1 MPQFEVARVV
11 RHSPEQMFDLV
22 ADVERYPEFVPLCE
36 RLVVR
41 QRRVDDAGRQVLVA
55 DLTAGYGPVRETFTS
70 MVTLD
75 RPALT
80 IKVEYVDGPFRFLDN
95 RWTFERREDGGAD
108 VHFWISYEFRSRML
122 GALMGSMFDRA
133 FRMFTEAFEKR
144 AATIYGGSVG

>member
-1 MPQFEVARVV
+1 MPTFETV
-11 RHSPEQMFDLV
+11 RHVNHSPERMFELV

-41 QRRVDDAGRQVLVA
+41 QRRVDESGRDVLIA

-75 RPALT
+75 RVALA

-95 RWTFERREDGGAD
+95 RWGFTPRVDGGAD
-108 VHFWISYEFRSRML
+108 IHFWISYEFRSRML

-133 FRMFTEAFEKR
+133 FRKFSEAFEQR
-144 AATIYGGSVG
+144 ADVVYGATT

>member
-1 MPQFEVARVV
+1 MPTFETV
-11 RHSPEQMFDLV
+11 RHVNHSPERMFELV

-41 QRRVDDAGRQVLVA
+41 QRRVDESGREVLIA

-75 RPALT
+75 RVALA

-95 RWTFERREDGGAD
+95 RWGFTPRVDSGAD
-108 VHFWISYEFRSRML
+108 IHFWISYEFRSRML

-133 FRMFTEAFEKR
+133 FRKFSEAFEQR
-144 AATIYGGSVG
+144 ADVVYGATA

>member
-1 MPQFEVARVV
+1 MPTFETV
-11 RHSPEQMFDLV
+11 RHVNHSPERMFDLV

-41 QRRVDDAGRQVLVA
+41 QRRVDDSGRQVLVA

-75 RPALT
+75 RPALV

-122 GALMGSMFDRA
+122 GALMGSMFDKA
-133 FRMFTEAFEKR
+133 FRKFSEAFESR
-144 AATIYGGSVG
+144 ADAIYGKGA

>member
-1 MPQFEVARVV
+1 MPTFETV
-11 RHSPEQMFDLV
+11 RHVNHSPERMFDLV
-22 ADVERYPEFVPLCE
+22 ADVDKYPEFVPLCE

-41 QRRVDDAGRQVLVA
+41 QRRTDEDGREVLIA

-75 RPALT
+75 RAALA

-95 RWTFERREDGGAD
+95 RWTFTPREGNGAN
-108 VHFWISYEFRSRML
+108 VHFWIDYEFRSRML

-133 FRMFTEAFEKR
+133 FRKFSEAFETR
-144 AATIYGGSVG
+144 ADAIYGVGA

>member
-1 MPQFEVARVV
+1 MPTFETV
-11 RHSPEQMFDLV
+11 RHANHSPERMFDLV

-41 QRRVDDAGRQVLVA
+41 QRRTDEQARNVLIA

-75 RPALT
+75 RAGLA
-80 IKVEYVDGPFRFLDN
+80 INVEYIDGPFRFLDN
-95 RWTFERREDGGAD
+95 RWTFKPRDDGGAD

-133 FRMFTEAFEKR
+133 FRKFSEAFEQR
-144 AATIYGGSVG
+144 ADAVYGVGV